1 MSQYGIVIYT
11 SYRINFLTIKA
22 ASLLLM
28 VELEQQGN
36 KAMKKIIC
44 LAMIAWTMWVVPA
57 EAQYDEN
64 DYSGYYGQTGP
75 AESNGN
81 GSYNGNPIIYV
92 FYNNDPCDSCGEAIA
107 MIEQTYRQNW
117 QGIYD
122 FYIVNYQDEEDAGNY
137 TFTENYNLELPLTVV
152 LQYVNDGYFTKYQKL
167 PYLYNFN
174 PYTYQEAFLSEV
186 STFFENYLM
195 VEDKRSP

>member
-81 GSYNGNPIIYV
+81 GSYNGKPIIYV

-137 TFTENYNLELPLTVV
+137 TFTENYNLEMPLTVV

-186 STFFENYLM
+186 STFFENEGDPYT
-195 VEDKRSP
+195 SW

>member
-64 DYSGYYGQTGP
+64 DYSGYSAPQNRTGM
-75 AESNGN
+75 AV
-81 GSYNGNPIIYV
+81 IT
-92 FYNNDPCDSCGEAIA
+92 AIRLFMYFITMTLA
-107 MIEQTYRQNW
+107 
-117 QGIYD
+117 
-122 FYIVNYQDEEDAGNY
+122 IVAAKQS
-137 TFTENYNLELPLTVV
+137 L
-152 LQYVNDGYFTKYQKL
+152 
-167 PYLYNFN
+167 
-174 PYTYQEAFLSEV
+174 
-186 STFFENYLM
+186 
-195 VEDKRSP
+195 